1 MKDII
6 KSILKMILMVIV
18 ASIIGIVLMTLV
30 YCIPRESI
38 VKNILASEEELYIL
52 SDGDKY
58 DTEDYSEMY
67 DTKTNIIM
75 LQEVVSPPLYS
86 PFKDALLSPTSNY
99 AMNFFGDWVSILMQ
113 HAQKDSYEDG
123 DLATYPRYWH
133 GYIIFLKP
141 LFVFLNLK
149 QIYMINTILQ
159 IILSIAVLYLFVKK
173 QKAYTPAFILTL
185 GTLNPMIIAKSFQ
198 LSSIYYAMLLTIL
211 CIFIFSDAKEKKK
224 VFLYTF
230 VLDGIFVAFFDFLT
244 YPLVAFGVP
253 VIVTIILSDQSLKD
267 NIIDIVKNGCAFLWG
282 YAGMWI
288 SKWVWASIFTE
299 ENVILDGILSVLHR
313 IGSVEDSTSDSVF
326 ATEINPVVS
335 IVKNAESYFSEH
347 TIAMIIVF
355 LIFIGIIIVK
365 NNIKINYSQSI
376 STVIPLALISLLPI
390 AWFVVLNNHCTLH
403 PHLEYREWS
412 VMIFALAVVIC
423 HFTTLKREICK
434 NI

>member
-1 MKDII
+1 MKDIL
-6 KSILKMILMVIV
+6 KSVLKMILMVVI
-18 ASIIGIVLMTLV
+18 ASTIGVVLMTLV
-30 YCIPRESI
+30 YYIPLDNI
-38 VKNILASEEELYIL
+38 KKNVLASEEELYHL

-58 DTEDYSEMY
+58 DTEEYSEMY

-86 PFKDALLSPTSNY
+86 PFEDALLSPTSNY
-99 AMNFFGDWVSILMQ
+99 AINFFGDWVSMLMD

-149 QIYMINTILQ
+149 QIYMINTFIQIL
-159 IILSIAVLYLFVKK
+159 LVLVVLYLFIKK
-173 QKAYTPAFILTL
+173 LKPYVPAYLLTI

-211 CIFIFSDAKEKKK
+211 CILIFSDAKDKKK
-224 VFLYTF
+224 IFLYTF

-253 VIVTIILSDQSLKD
+253 VVVVMLLSNQSLKN
-267 NIIDIVKNGCAFLWG
+267 NIIDLIKNGFAFLWG
-282 YAGMWI
+282 YAGMWV
-288 SKWVWASIFTE
+288 SKWIWASIFTN
-299 ENVILDGILSVLHR
+299 ENVIMDGILSVLHR
-313 IGSVEDSTSDSVF
+313 IGSGEESVSDSVF

-335 IVKNAESYFSEH
+335 IVKNAESYFSDN
-347 TIAMIIVF
+347 TIGMIIAF
-355 LIFIGIIIVK
+355 IIFIGIIAFK
-365 NNIKINYSQSI
+365 KKIKINFKQSI
-376 STVIPLALISLLPI
+376 NTVIPIALVSLLSI
-390 AWFVVLNNHCTLH
+390 AWFIVLNNHCTLH
-403 PHLEYREWS
+403 PHLEYREWA
-412 VMIFALAVVIC
+412 VMIFALAVIIC
-423 HFTTLKREICK
+423 HFTISENE